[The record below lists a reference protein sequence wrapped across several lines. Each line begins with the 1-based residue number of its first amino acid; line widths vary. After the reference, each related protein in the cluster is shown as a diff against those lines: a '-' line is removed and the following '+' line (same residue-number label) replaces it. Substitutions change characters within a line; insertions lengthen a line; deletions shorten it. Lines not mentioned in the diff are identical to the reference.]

1 MIQELQA
8 KFIDLYS
15 VTPRMFRSPG
25 RINIIGEHT
34 DYNDGFV
41 LPAAIDK
48 EIVFAVAPNTTG
60 TFRFYAADLNDFG
73 EFPDIVPQ
81 TDKKWANYLLG
92 VVAQMQKKGFSVP
105 SVDVVFGGNVPLGA
119 GLSSSA
125 ALECGFAFA
134 LNAIFDFGFSTIDL
148 VKMSQLTEHEFV
160 GLRCGIMDQFAV
172 MFGKKDSVVRL
183 DCRSLE
189 YQHFPFILNDYAI
202 VLCNSNVKHELA
214 SSEYNVRRHEG
225 EEGVRVLSS
234 HYPEIRS
241 LRDATL
247 EQLECCKSELSE
259 KSYMRCKYVIEE
271 NQRVLTACEA
281 MLRGDVEMVGKMMY
295 ATHEGMSKLYEA
307 SCKEI
312 DEMVDIARTSSAVV
326 GSRIMG
332 GGFGGCTISVVKKSA
347 VEDFKQMM
355 NEQYYKRYNTP
366 SVIYDIV
373 VSDGTNE
380 IML

>member
-1 MIQELQA
+1 MIQELRA

-73 EFPDIVPQ
+73 EFPDVVPQ

-125 ALECGFAFA
+125 ALECGFAYA
-134 LNAIFDFGFSTIDL
+134 LNAIFDFGISTIDL

-172 MFGKKDSVVRL
+172 LFGKKDSVVRL

-189 YQHFPFILNDYAI
+189 YQHFPFILNDYVI

-234 HYPEIRS
+234 HYPEIHS

-271 NQRVLTACEA
+271 NQRVLTA
-281 MLRGDVEMVGKMMY
+281 
-295 ATHEGMSKLYEA
+295 
-307 SCKEI
+307 
-312 DEMVDIARTSSAVV
+312 
-326 GSRIMG
+326 
-332 GGFGGCTISVVKKSA
+332 
-347 VEDFKQMM
+347 
-355 NEQYYKRYNTP
+355 
-366 SVIYDIV
+366 
-373 VSDGTNE
+373 
-380 IML
+380 